1 MLSVQLNVAVLTREF
16 RISSRNE
23 KRRIVPSPFARRQ
36 FSLVL
41 FFPPLVRSTLR
52 FLSRGQLS
60 SSTRQGRSSWK
71 SGKTANVYRETSS
84 TLFFFSSF
92 LIKYPRARTHAHE
105 LALFLSL
112 SVSSFL
118 SRSIFDVQRY
128 AALFLIFTINSQQV
142 DFFSL
147 TLSCLKYCTSNTSP
161 KRKTKMKRRKSVYCT
176 VYTVL
181 H

>member
-41 FFPPLVRSTLR
+41 FFPPLYVSPYV
-52 FLSRGQLS
+52 SCPEDNSS

-84 TLFFFSSF
+84 TLFFFFSSF

-105 LALFLSL
+105 LALFLSVCL
-112 SVSSFL
+112 FL
-118 SRSIFDVQRY
+118 S
-128 AALFLIFTINSQQV
+128 FT
-142 DFFSL
+142 L
-147 TLSCLKYCTSNTSP
+147 YLRRTTLRCVISYLYNK
-161 KRKTKMKRRKSVYCT
+161 
-176 VYTVL
+176 
-181 H
+181 